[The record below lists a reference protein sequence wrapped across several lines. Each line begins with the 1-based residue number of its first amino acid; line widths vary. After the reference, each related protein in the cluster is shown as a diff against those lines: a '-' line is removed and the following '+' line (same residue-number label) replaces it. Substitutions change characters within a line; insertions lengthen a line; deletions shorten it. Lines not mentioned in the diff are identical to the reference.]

1 MTAYGPDYWGDYPAR
16 PVNVDPKEEKQ
27 YLEEQMGILQE
38 ELAEI
43 NKRLKELKEKEKE
56 KK

>member
-1 MTAYGPDYWGDYPAR
+1 MMAYGPGYWTDLPPGPAA
-16 PVNVDPKEEKQ
+16 VDPKEEKQ
-27 YLEEQMGILQE
+27 YLQEQMDLLQE

-43 NKRLKELKEKEKE
+43 NKRLEELKKQEKE